1 MTKPTAQR
9 FPGPVRALLDRRLP
23 ELATPV
29 GYAALIAAYG
39 LAVPVPRTLHATG
52 ERHRVVEA
60 DGWRVLTPR
69 HAPPPTLAGHLTF
82 ALKHEGLDLA
92 VLKRLFLALGDAPIV
107 ALVRATPTGAYA
119 RRVWF
124 LYEWL
129 TARRLELPDATGGR
143 YAEVVDSKL
152 QYAAVGASVARQ
164 RVVDNLPG
172 TPSFC
177 PLVYR
182 TSDLERQIASDLS
195 HRAHE
200 VVADVPRDVLAR
212 TAAFLLLSDSRASY
226 AIEGERPPRSRIER
240 WGRAL
245 GEAGRHDLDEAELLR
260 LQALVIGDARFVPL
274 GFRQEGGFVGEHDRL
289 TRMPLPDHV
298 SARPEDVPDLVR
310 GLLAFDAGRARTL
323 DPVVAAAVLA
333 FGFVYVH
340 PFVDGNGRLHR
351 YLIHHVLARHGFA
364 PPGVVFPVSAAI
376 LDRLDAYRAV
386 LESYSQ
392 RLLPVVDWRP
402 TPVFNVEVLN
412 DTSDFYRYF
421 DATPHAEFLY
431 GCVQKTVEVDLPAET
446 TFLRAYDAFRTSVE
460 AIVDMPEPTLDLL
473 FRFLRQHDGTL
484 SGRARHK
491 EFAALRDDEVARV
504 EAIYAASFDH
514 R

>member
-1 MTKPTAQR
+1 
-9 FPGPVRALLDRRLP
+9 
-23 ELATPV
+23 
-29 GYAALIAAYG
+29 
-39 LAVPVPRTLHATG
+39 
-52 ERHRVVEA
+52 
-60 DGWRVLTPR
+60 
-69 HAPPPTLAGHLTF
+69 
-82 ALKHEGLDLA
+82 
-92 VLKRLFLALGDAPIV
+92 
-107 ALVRATPTGAYA
+107 
-119 RRVWF
+119 
-124 LYEWL
+124 
-129 TARRLELPDATGGR
+129 
-143 YAEVVDSKL
+143 
-152 QYAAVGASVARQ
+152 
-164 RVVDNLPG
+164 
-172 TPSFC
+172 
-177 PLVYR
+177 
-182 TSDLERQIASDLS
+182 
-195 HRAHE
+195 
-200 VVADVPRDVLAR
+200 
-212 TAAFLLLSDSRASY
+212 
-226 AIEGERPPRSRIER
+226 
-240 WGRAL
+240 
-245 GEAGRHDLDEAELLR
+245 
-260 LQALVIGDARFVPL
+260 
-274 GFRQEGGFVGEHDRL
+274 
-289 TRMPLPDHV
+289 MPLPDHV

-402 TPVFNVEVLN
+402 TPAFNVEVLN

-504 EAIYAASFDH
+504 EAIYAASFDD